1 MEANGDTAL
10 NAVIAGPNFSKAQL
24 LFATTTDTFLLA
36 PPTRA
41 FPSNVLPAP
50 LVGGPKGPAGYF
62 PGSNPCGTTPP
73 ISALKCAEISETG
86 LPSAQYHQFLAGGGT
101 GLESKT
107 PDTRITNVQNPPAGP
122 FQITNGSTFPYDA
135 YAASPVHRF
144 YQMWQQLNCNL
155 ENATPSNPSSCNGAL
170 FSYVEATVGAGTN
183 GATQPPLCSSN
194 GNTLPCFTYNY
205 LNSVPGAQT
214 TGEGSTALAFYNV
227 QQGDAPYFKSLA
239 DQYTMSD
246 NFHQSVNGG
255 TDANHMLGHADAI
268 FSVMARASRC
278 SSFHNTRRVVTSRT
292 ATRTMSLSTNSSRE
306 TGRSAPSVTAAVT
319 ISRIQSRRQVTRTF
333 RSTDRQ
339 LRTSLTRLVSLT
351 DRL

>member
-1 MEANGDTAL
+1 MVLPFDLLGSAQSGCNLRPPLPHRMEANGDTAL

-41 FPSNVLPAP
+41 FPSNFLPAP

-155 ENATPSNPSSCNGAL
+155 ENATSSNPSGCNGAL
-170 FSYVEATVGAGTN
+170 FSYVGATVGAGTN

-194 GNTLPCFTYNY
+194 GNTLSCFTYNY

-214 TGEGSTALAFYNV
+214 TGAGSTALAFYNV
-227 QQGDAPYFKSLA
+227 QQMTLP
-239 DQYTMSD
+239 
-246 NFHQSVNGG
+246 
-255 TDANHMLGHADAI
+255 
-268 FSVMARASRC
+268 
-278 SSFHNTRRVVTSRT
+278 TSRVSQT
-292 ATRTMSLSTNSSRE
+292 STR
-306 TGRSAPSVTAAVT
+306 
-319 ISRIQSRRQVTRTF
+319 
-333 RSTDRQ
+333 
-339 LRTSLTRLVSLT
+339 
-351 DRL
+351 